1 MKLFQAMALTLT
13 CLLFTIIAAVSSTQ
27 AAIISGDIHNGN
39 IKEYHRQLKK
49 KCKDKKGKFKVKGM
63 SKKINC
69 RKLAE
74 KNLCNKKY
82 KKGKKKKIFDKC
94 PISCE
99 IFCEETMMPSEVPTD
114 SPTATTF
121 PSIVPSST
129 EEPLSEMPNVGEVP
143 TDSPTATIFP
153 SIFPSSTEEPLSES
167 PFSTFPP
174 STENESCLIR
184 HVDILSAL
192 DNAFGAEN
200 CSDETEMMT
209 SDYLTGSMDDLTP
222 MLTYT
227 TSCSVCP
234 SPGYFTTKMTYVA
247 NIVDVDSDDD
257 PCPFH
262 FEYYS
267 TYVHMSYWEIGYL
280 NEGGEDADIFNAL
293 SYVKNQV
300 ENPPISPSEMPSS
313 YSFSCYV

>member
-1 MKLFQAMALTLT
+1 MKLFQAIALTLT

-69 RKLAE
+69 RKLAK

-82 KKGKKKKIFDKC
+82 KKGKKKKIFDIC

-121 PSIVPSST
+121 PSI
-129 EEPLSEMPNVGEVP
+129 
-143 TDSPTATIFP
+143 
-153 SIFPSSTEEPLSES
+153 FPSSTDEPLSES
-167 PFSTFPP
+167 PFSTFQP

-209 SDYLTGSMDDLTP
+209 SDYLTGFMDDLTP

-267 TYVHMSYWEIGYL
+267 TYVHMSYMEYGYL
-280 NEGGEDADIFNAL
+280 NEGGEEYIFFNAL
-293 SYVKNQV
+293 SNVKNNV
-300 ENPPISPSEMPSS
+300 ENPPTSPSEMPSS

>member
-1 MKLFQAMALTLT
+1 MKLFQAIALTLT

-27 AAIISGDIHNGN
+27 AAIVSGDINNGN
-39 IKEYHRQLKK
+39 IKEHHRQLKK

-69 RKLAE
+69 RKLA
-74 KNLCNKKY
+74 KKDLCNKKY

-121 PSIVPSST
+121 PSI
-129 EEPLSEMPNVGEVP
+129 
-143 TDSPTATIFP
+143 
-153 SIFPSSTEEPLSES
+153 FPSSTEEPFSES

-174 STENESCLIR
+174 STENELCLIR
-184 HVDILSAL
+184 HVGILSAL

-200 CSDETEMMT
+200 CSVETEMMT
-209 SDYLTGSMDDLTP
+209 NDFLTGCTDDRTP
-222 MLTYT
+222 MLQYT

-257 PCPFH
+257 PCPFYY
-262 FEYYS
+262 EYYS
-267 TYVHMSYWEIGYL
+267 TYVHMSYMELGYL
-280 NEGGEDADIFNAL
+280 NEGGEGVDIDIFHAL
-293 SYVKNQV
+293 SYVKNEV

-313 YSFSCYV
+313 YKFSCYV